1 MHAHVPVP
9 LDVRAAAPS
18 PGDNQTAPA
27 RLAPSTPG
35 SLPDRC
41 RGAPAIA
48 RRQSANA
55 QDAPPP
61 ARASPHLARAQLP
74 RRGDPRPALPPA
86 QGPDPLAHL
95 SFPLTR
101 PPPLA
106 SRWPSPPSGSS
117 GPPPPHTH
125 PHPCLTISRAPTPPV
140 LPFSFSQRSLSS
152 AHSPA
157 PETPLS
163 PSEARPELAKSLS
176 QACRP
181 CGESACQSVPCDAL
195 PTPIHC
201 VFPEA
206 RHDRRRPRRE
216 MLGGSSRCYTKLQ
229 RDPSAAASSTGLC
242 SGPSHSAGSW
252 RPPHTRRNRIVRRLV
267 A

>member
-9 LDVRAAAPS
+9 LDVRAAAPP

-35 SLPDRC
+35 SLPHRC

-95 SFPLTR
+95 PFPLTH

-106 SRWPSPPSGSS
+106 SRWPSPPGGSP
-117 GPPPPHTH
+117 GPTPLTPSASLPDHQPRPHPTRPPLLLLPTLTLLSSRLPH
-125 PHPCLTISRAPTPPV
+125 PHSCRAGPESVGGPARTRKPTAPK
-140 LPFSFSQRSLSS
+140 LSK
-152 AHSPA
+152 HS
-157 PETPLS
+157 
-163 PSEARPELAKSLS
+163 
-176 QACRP
+176 C
-181 CGESACQSVPCDAL
+181 
-195 PTPIHC
+195 
-201 VFPEA
+201 
-206 RHDRRRPRRE
+206 
-216 MLGGSSRCYTKLQ
+216 
-229 RDPSAAASSTGLC
+229 
-242 SGPSHSAGSW
+242 
-252 RPPHTRRNRIVRRLV
+252 
-267 A
+267 